1 MTYNQT
7 DEQYC
12 NLLEQI
18 LTTGRNTDDRTG
30 TGTIQMFG
38 GKMVFDLKKGLPLLT
53 TKKLHLNSII
63 HELLWFISGSTNIKY
78 LQENKVTIWDEW
90 ADENGDLGPVYSK
103 QWRNFG
109 ERKFTT
115 HHNPE
120 EPQEHVL
127 SGKDQIK
134 DLIELLKKDPESR
147 RAIVSAWNPV
157 DVPDMA
163 LPPCHCLFQFYTDV
177 MTISEFMNNDFNK
190 NKRDALNKTN
200 SEEQDLLEAFEVI
213 FDMESIA
220 LESTLKNVDPS
231 EVLLSDE
238 VMAIFEKYG
247 FRVRR
252 LSCQLYQRK
261 LHCAF

>member
-1 MTYNQT
+1 MAYNQT

-103 QWRNFG
+103 QWRDFG
-109 ERKFTT
+109 GDECT
-115 HHNPE
+115 NG
-120 EPQEHVL
+120 V
-127 SGKDQIK
+127 DQIS
-134 DLIELLKKDPESR
+134 DLINMLKTNPTSR
-147 RAIVSAWNPV
+147 RLIVSAWNPV

-177 MTISEFMNNDFNK
+177 MTVSEFMNNDFNK

-220 LESTLKNVDPS
+220 LESTLKNIDPS